1 MMKREEM
8 AQQAKELG
16 PWFYPF
22 DFGDGVKAESYTPQ
36 EVAGIFETRREMAER
51 AVRQHFGARLPE
63 ISCLDIGC
71 HEGFY
76 TLAMARLGVGRV
88 AGLDVREENLRRARF
103 AAAAMGCPQIR
114 FLQGNCEQLPSAAT
128 GQHEL
133 TLFLGVLYHLENPM
147 LALRNVAAVTKEL
160 CVIETQVIDEVTG
173 QTEWGAQAWTHPY
186 QGALAVIDE
195 TVEHSAEVR
204 ETGATPLAL
213 CPSPRALET
222 MLRHAGFRKIERVAP
237 APGAY
242 EQLARGKR
250 VVYAAYK

>member
-1 MMKREEM
+1 MTPQEK
-8 AQQAKELG
+8 AQRARELG
-16 PWFYPF
+16 PWFYPY
-22 DFGDGVKAESYTPQ
+22 DFGDGVRAECYTPA

-51 AVRQHFGARLPE
+51 TVLECFGARLRE

-76 TLAMARLGVGRV
+76 SLAMARLGVGRV
-88 AGLDVREENLRRARF
+88 CGLDVREENLTKARF
-103 AAAAMGCPQIR
+103 AAAAAGFPRIN
-114 FLQGNCEQLPSAAT
+114 FLQGNCEHLDIRDT

-147 LALRNVAAVTKEL
+147 LALRNVAAITREL
-160 CVIETQVIDEVTG
+160 CVVETQVIDEVAG
-173 QTEWGAQAWTHPY
+173 ETEWGARAWTHPY
-186 QGALAVIDE
+186 QGACAVIDE
-195 TVEHSAEVR
+195 SVQYAAAVR

-222 MLRHAGFRKIERVAP
+222 MLRHAGFRRIETVQP
-237 APGAY
+237 LPGAY

-250 VVYAAYK
+250 VVVAAHK